1 MSSELTQF
9 KAGVK
14 NWMLRSKHGRDKIF
28 KTPEDL
34 WAAAVEYFKSVD
46 DNPWYDVQLKTET
59 EFQGGSS
66 VVMVEVPL
74 ILPYTIQDMCI
85 FWGVGSRYWHEFK
98 ARAKDN
104 YPHFLNTI
112 SIIDDVI
119 YSRKYK
125 GAATNRFN
133 AQFIGKDIGLIDRQM
148 VGNDPDNPMPSPVTF
163 YIPDNG
169 RGSSTPALPP
179 AKKEIPFYLD

>member
-1 MSSELTQF
+1 MSDNLYLFQT
-9 KAGVK
+9 GVK

-28 KTPEDL
+28 STPKDM
-34 WAAAVEYFKSVD
+34 WDAAVEYFKSVD
-46 DNPWYDVQLKTET
+46 DNPWYDIQVKTET

-66 VVMVEVPL
+66 AVMVEVPL
-74 ILPYTIQDMCI
+74 ILPYTIQDLCI
-85 FWGVGSRYWHEFK
+85 FWGVNTQYFYKFK
-98 ARAKDN
+98 TRAKDN
-104 YPHFLNTI
+104 YPHFLDVI
-112 SIIDDVI
+112 HSIEDII

-133 AQFIGKDIGLIDRQM
+133 AQFIGKDIGLIDRQL

-169 RGSSTPALPP
+169 RGSSNVAAPV
-179 AKKEIPFYLD
+179 KKEVQFYLD

>member
-1 MSSELTQF
+1 MSIELIQF
-9 KAGVK
+9 QTGVK

-46 DNPWYDVQLKTET
+46 DNPWYDIQVKTET
-59 EFQGGSS
+59 EFHGGSS
-66 VVMVEVPL
+66 AVMVEVPL
-74 ILPYTIQDMCI
+74 ILPYTISGMCI
-85 FWGVGSRYWHEFK
+85 FFGTGATYWSAFK
-98 ARAKDN
+98 RRAKDN
-104 YPHFLNTI
+104 YPHFLNV
-112 SIIDDVI
+112 IDLIESCI
-119 YSRKYK
+119 YNRKYI

-179 AKKEIPFYLD
+179 TKKEIPFYLD